1 MTIAVRTDYGWSGA
15 GKTAA
20 EIASDIRHTRHRLDA
35 DVRALRAKLTAPK
48 RLVPIAALGLAGLA
62 LLVRTLTRR
71 R

>member
-1 MTIAVRTDYGWSGA
+1 MTVAVRTDYGWSGD

-35 DVRALRAKLTAPK
+35 DVRALRAKLTAPA
-48 RLVPIAALGLAGLA
+48 RVVPLAALGLAA
-62 LLVRTLTRR
+62 VVLLIRSLRR

>member
-1 MTIAVRTDYGWSGA
+1 MTVVVRTDYGWSGD

-35 DVRALRAKLTAPK
+35 DVHALRATLTAPK
-48 RLVPIAALGLAGLA
+48 RILPLVALGIAALVLMIRGL
-62 LLVRTLTRR
+62 RR

>member
-1 MTIAVRTDYGWSGA
+1 MTVAVRTDYGWSGD

-20 EIASDIRHTRHRLDA
+20 EIAADILDTRHRLDA

-48 RLVPIAALGLAGLA
+48 RVVPLAALGVAA
-62 LLVRTLTRR
+62 LVLLIRSLRR

>member
-1 MTIAVRTDYGWSGA
+1 MTVLVRTDYGWSGD

-35 DVRALRAKLTAPK
+35 DVHALRAKLTSPK
-48 RLVPIAALGLAGLA
+48 RLVPLAALGIAALVLMIRGL
-62 LLVRTLTRR
+62 RR

>member
-1 MTIAVRTDYGWSGA
+1 MTVAVRTDYGWSGD

-20 EIASDIRHTRHRLDA
+20 DIASDIQDTRHRLDA

-48 RLVPIAALGLAGLA
+48 RLVPLAALGLAA
-62 LLVRTLTRR
+62 VVLLIRSLRR